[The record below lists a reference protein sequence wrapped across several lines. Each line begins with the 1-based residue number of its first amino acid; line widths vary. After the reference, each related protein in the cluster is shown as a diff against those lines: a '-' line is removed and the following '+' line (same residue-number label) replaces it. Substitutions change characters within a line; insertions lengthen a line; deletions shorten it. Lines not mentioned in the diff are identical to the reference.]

1 MIFMYEWRYGYQ
13 IMMHNPFL
21 LCNTECIIVYL
32 LDQFIWVRFG
42 VPCGA
47 FESFE
52 FVRGMDAKPLP
63 NLVPSSVPGEASATC
78 LSQRPSWWSVHG
90 WKLWETDGNLLDL
103 WKLEWEDPRS
113 LALTLTSDFN
123 FIILSLFSKISLA
136 LKIVHV
142 FFLQGELKG
151 ALCGGFPS
159 GSSCAGPN
167 PMCWVWNLLIAMTTV
182 WCTWLRQ
189 LSGGNLWFEPFHVK
203 LVLTFLSHC
212 DPKGRGWTAQHL
224 VVQGQHQWY
233 SPRQES

>member
-1 MIFMYEWRYGYQ
+1 MIFMYEWRYWYQ

-142 FFLQGELKG
+142 FFCRVSWRVPFVAVSLQDPLVLGQIL
-151 ALCGGFPS
+151 
-159 GSSCAGPN
+159 CAGCETSSLLWQQFGAPGWGN
-167 PMCWVWNLLIAMTTV
+167 FQGGISDSNLSMWS
-182 WCTWLRQ
+182 WCSR
-189 LSGGNLWFEPFHVK
+189 F
-203 LVLTFLSHC
+203 
-212 DPKGRGWTAQHL
+212 
-224 VVQGQHQWY
+224 
-233 SPRQES
+233 